1 VKLAGLGAH
10 LTSLRD
16 RRVQPRACAC
26 FPIHVHRKNGAARL
40 ALSRNLST
48 TGALLV
54 VRSNLDVGERIS
66 LLLCLSEDR
75 SDTVEVSGRVIRV
88 EPRALDRADVWT
100 HRVAVQFDA
109 PIRDC
114 RAELR
119 AISLR
124 QSEMALPR
132 D

>member
-1 VKLAGLGAH
+1 MKPLLPH
-10 LTSLRD
+10 LSSLRD
-16 RRVQPRACAC
+16 RRVELRHRAC
-26 FPIHVHRKNGAARL
+26 FPIHLQRKNGSTRL

-54 VRSNLDVGERIS
+54 VLSHLDVGERIS
-66 LLLCLSEDR
+66 LSLCLSEDR
-75 SDTVEVSGRVIRV
+75 RSAVEVSARVIRV
-88 EPRALDRADVWT
+88 EPRATARADVWT

-114 RAELR
+114 QAELL
-119 AISLR
+119 AISSR
-124 QSEMALPR
+124 QAEVDLPR